1 MSISLKPPFTEESA
15 RAKVQAAKDL
25 WNTRDPDKVVLAYT
39 EDTVWRNRAE
49 FLEGREAVREFLRR
63 KWDTELDY
71 RLKKELFL
79 FGGNRIA
86 VQFMYEYRTDS
97 GGAYCAHG
105 LEHWVFAEDGL
116 MRKRTSSINDVP
128 IEVEDRILPGS

>member
-15 RAKVQAAKDL
+15 RAKVQAAEDL

-105 LEHWVFAEDGL
+105 LEHWVFDEDGL

-128 IEVEDRILPGS
+128 IEIEDRILPGS

>member
-1 MSISLKPPFTEESA
+1 MSISLKPPFTEASA
-15 RAKVQAAKDL
+15 RAKVQAAEDL